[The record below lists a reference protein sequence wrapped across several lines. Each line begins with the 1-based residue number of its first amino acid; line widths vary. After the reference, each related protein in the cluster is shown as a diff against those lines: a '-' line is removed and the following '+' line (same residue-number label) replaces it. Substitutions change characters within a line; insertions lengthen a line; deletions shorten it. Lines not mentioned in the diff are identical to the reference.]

1 MSSALRHSFSTFL
14 CLTVMSC
21 GGSES
26 PAPDVADIEFAAA
39 LSEQAPRYTV
49 QLNGTQVIPA
59 VDTRETAVAEFAL
72 DESTGQLYG
81 SLTTSIGSGVI
92 DVHLHEGN
100 FAETGAIIVALVET
114 TGVTGNRTFGVPAA
128 FTLTAAQQVQYEN
141 GALYVDLHAPNVSL
155 RGQLSL
161 QQPTVAI
168 APTLNDLQANVFTPV
183 CSGCHT
189 GAGNNLPA
197 IMSLT
202 SAQQTYQSMVGVLS
216 IGEPQ
221 YLRVEPG
228 NADNSLLVKKIEGT
242 HTVGSRMP
250 FRGAR
255 LDAET
260 IQAIRDWIDAGASQ

>member
-1 MSSALRHSFSTFL
+1 MSPTIRQCFSVFL
-14 CLTVMSC
+14 CLSVMSC

-26 PAPDVADIEFAAA
+26 SAPDVADIEFAAA
-39 LSEQAPRYTV
+39 LNEQAPRYTV
-49 QLNGTQVIPA
+49 QLTGTQVIPA

-72 DESTGQLYG
+72 DENTGQLYG
-81 SLTTSIGSGVI
+81 SLTTSIGSGAL

-100 FAETGAIIVALVET
+100 FAETGATIVALVET

-128 FTLTAAQQVQYEN
+128 FTLTTAQQVQYTN
-141 GALYVDLHAPNVSL
+141 GALYIEIRSPNVSL
-155 RGQLSL
+155 RGQLSV
-161 QQPTVAI
+161 QQPTTTI
-168 APTLNDLQANVFTPV
+168 APTLNELQANVFTPV

-197 IMSLT
+197 IMALT
-202 SAQQTYQSMVGVLS
+202 SAELTHQNMVGVFS
-216 IGEPQ
+216 IGEPE
-221 YLRVEPG
+221 YLRIEPG

-260 IQAIRDWIDAGASQ
+260 IQAIRDWIDAGASR